1 MSVKASLGSFFTK
14 IIFYCKSYSF
24 FVSKHSSSCIFIF
37 SWFHFC
43 CNHWEKKKKIVIM
56 KWSIPHFQRFLLFV
70 TKTKK
75 KMFSN
80 RTSIRL
86 SRVCYVSPRIN
97 KWRSAQHHWNAWS
110 NFLTTRHTPLS
121 RWKRMY
127 WEQLLHYWMIRNGLS
142 ERRQSCAQI
151 FGIWWVELITKYIWA
166 GRPMLLLVYVKEK
179 YCLHKMRKYLIYI
192 NSSFIAKRTRGKFTW
207 KFAMWKAKTII

>member
-1 MSVKASLGSFFTK
+1 
-14 IIFYCKSYSF
+14 
-24 FVSKHSSSCIFIF
+24 
-37 SWFHFC
+37 
-43 CNHWEKKKKIVIM
+43 M
-56 KWSIPHFQRFLLFV
+56 KWSIHLFQRFLLFV

-86 SRVCYVSPRIN
+86 SHVCYVSPRIN

-179 YCLHKMRKYLIYI
+179 ILSPQNEKISNLYQFIIHRKKNQREIHLKICDV
-192 NSSFIAKRTRGKFTW
+192 KG
-207 KFAMWKAKTII
+207 